1 MENTFDPDLMHAI
14 FKLVWK
20 RRSLEREKKE
30 GTDNLEGE
38 LGAGPSKKSR
48 PTTANANALKLS
60 CELVRVFIT
69 EVSFCSY
76 RGCAACCYYC

>member
-48 PTTANANALKLS
+48 PTTGICSVYIVSYDNIPFPVAIFLS
-60 CELVRVFIT
+60 RWNW
-69 EVSFCSY
+69 
-76 RGCAACCYYC
+76 